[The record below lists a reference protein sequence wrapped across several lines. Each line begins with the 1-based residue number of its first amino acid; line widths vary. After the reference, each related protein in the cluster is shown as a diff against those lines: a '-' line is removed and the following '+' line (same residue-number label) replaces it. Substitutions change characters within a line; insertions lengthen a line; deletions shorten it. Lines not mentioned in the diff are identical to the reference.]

1 MLSFLGRKTIYEAEI
16 PEENQNEEENEMEI
30 GKNEVF
36 NTNSGVLSPEEMRA
50 YFGGQV
56 LLASAEKISVETV
69 NDLMKKVTAQEFL
82 TTSPCDGTY
91 IGVIR
96 TDDVMR
102 ILCEYFDVDGAK
114 TEFPAYH
121 TTK

>member
-1 MLSFLGRKTIYEAEI
+1 MLSFFGRKTIYER
-16 PEENQNEEENEMEI
+16 NQNEEENEMEI
-30 GKNEVF
+30 GKNEIL

-50 YFGGQV
+50 YVGGAV
-56 LLASAEKISVETV
+56 LTVSAEKISVETV
-69 NDLMKKVTAQEFL
+69 NDLMKKVTSQEFL
-82 TTSPCDGTY
+82 TTSPCDNTY

-102 ILCEYFDVDGAK
+102 ILCDYFEVDGKK
-114 TEFPAYH
+114 TDFGAYY

>member
-1 MLSFLGRKTIYEAEI
+1 MLSFLGRKTIYEEEI
-16 PEENQNEEENEMEI
+16 QNEEENEMEI
-30 GKNEVF
+30 GKNEVL

-50 YFGGQV
+50 YVGGAV
-56 LLASAEKISVETV
+56 LTVSAEKISVETV

-82 TTSPCDGTY
+82 TASPCDGTY

-102 ILCEYFDVDGAK
+102 ILCEYFEVDGKK
-114 TEFPAYH
+114 TDFGAYY
-121 TTK
+121 TVK